1 MINRELLLSCIN
13 NTAPWTVVHFIMS
26 TNAQTYCQTQ
36 EQTIERFKK
45 SAVSKYIDF
54 DMLTKNIG
62 AYPEPIPETFAST
75 KPEPIPETFA
85 STKPETTPET
95 FASTKPETT
104 PTIPNILEPVKSINR
119 HITKNFDCST
129 AHIRFKDNSNLQFE
143 PFKPI
148 ASLIV
153 YPYKEGFFVYVPQID
168 FEEALKTLSE
178 YSSEFRY
185 LLCIAHDKDCKFLHL
200 DRDGETYEDLPT
212 FDW

>member
-62 AYPEPIPETFAST
+62 AYPEPI
-75 KPEPIPETFA
+75 
-85 STKPETTPET
+85 PET